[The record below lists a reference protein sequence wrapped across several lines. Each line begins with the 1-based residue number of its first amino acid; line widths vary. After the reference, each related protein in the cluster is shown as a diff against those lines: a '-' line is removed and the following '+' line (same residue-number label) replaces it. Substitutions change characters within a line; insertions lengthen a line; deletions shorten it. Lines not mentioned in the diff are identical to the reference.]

1 MAMVFRGTSP
11 LRKGYE
17 KQNIV
22 SASVATRMLL
32 MTFVSVENVEDD
44 LVFFFFFLHNSITN
58 M

>member
-1 MAMVFRGTSP
+1 MAMVFCGTSP
-11 LRKGYE
+11 LRKGYD

-44 LVFFFFFLHNSITN
+44 LVFFFFSP
-58 M
+58 